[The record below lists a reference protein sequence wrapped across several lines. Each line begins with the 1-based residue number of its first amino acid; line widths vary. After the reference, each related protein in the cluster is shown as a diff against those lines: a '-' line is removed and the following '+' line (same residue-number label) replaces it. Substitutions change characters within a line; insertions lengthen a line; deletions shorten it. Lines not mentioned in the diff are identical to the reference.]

1 MQRHTWFAVFIIML
15 GTLSACASH
24 PKTFHKSA
32 MPDPQAYNAHFGD
45 MDTDSNAAVTW
56 EEFQQYFPQAET
68 KVYETL
74 DINGDGVVDHHEW
87 HQFKTAHGM
96 KHTN

>member
-1 MQRHTWFAVFIIML
+1 MRKLTWFTVSAAILAI
-15 GTLSACASH
+15 LSACASH
-24 PKTFHKSA
+24 PKTFHKSD

-56 EEFQQYFPQAET
+56 EEFQEYFPQADT
-68 KVYETL
+68 KVYEAL
-74 DINGDGVVDHHEW
+74 DLNADGVIDHNEW
-87 HQFKTAHGM
+87 HQFTTAHGM